1 MTLHVAIKC
10 VTNFCFGNA
19 TLLYCNFLQNLSN
32 YLKKAQFWQNSL
44 VPQTSIQKFGH
55 LGTFKSQ
62 NENPFESVRICSLAH
77 FSHLWQCVWVLEYLS
92 LYSNMFPLSC
102 QNLGGKPKTMVATF
116 FFQIFFHLIALLGIL
131 GQVMSSFS
139 TLSWLQY

>member
-10 VTNFCFGNA
+10 ATNLFFRNA
-19 TLLYCNFLQNLSN
+19 TLLYCNFLQNLFN

-44 VPQTSIQKFGH
+44 VPQTSIQKFG
-55 LGTFKSQ
+55 TSWDFQVSKWKSIWKCWDLL
-62 NENPFESVRICSLAH
+62 PCT
-77 FSHLWQCVWVLEYLS
+77 FSHLRQCVWVLEYLG

-102 QNLGGKPKTMVATF
+102 QNLGDKPKTMVATF
-116 FFQIFFHLIALLGIL
+116 FFQIFFHFIALLVIL